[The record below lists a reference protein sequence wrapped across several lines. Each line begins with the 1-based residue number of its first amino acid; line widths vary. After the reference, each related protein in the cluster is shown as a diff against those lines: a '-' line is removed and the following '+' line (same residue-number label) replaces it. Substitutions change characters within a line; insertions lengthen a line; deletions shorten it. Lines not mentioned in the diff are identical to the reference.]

1 MIFVWCLCL
10 NFIFNLVIKLLEFFV
25 VFFIVFLWV
34 ECLLISEVVIVKCN
48 LELIKSGIV
57 LVKIFL
63 VFGLNF
69 NL

>member
-10 NFIFNLVIKLLEFFV
+10 NFIFNLVIKLFEFFV

-57 LVKIFL
+57 LVRIFL
-63 VFGLNF
+63 VFGLN
-69 NL
+69 LSL

>member
-10 NFIFNLVIKLLEFFV
+10 NFIFNLVIKLFEFFV
-25 VFFIVFLWV
+25 VFFIEFLWV

-57 LVKIFL
+57 LVRIFL
-63 VFGLNF
+63 VFGLN
-69 NL
+69 LSL

>member
-57 LVKIFL
+57 LVRIFL

-69 NL
+69 SL